1 MYDITPLETEW
12 KEYNKKRKRPFYMFS
27 LIIILLSASIYFLDY
42 KDLDIVKSYYVKV
55 VNKLKSY
62 GKNDNNCSVDSNKS
76 IIKEPLTIKGS
87 KKIKIDNKNA
97 YPMDADDVYKEE
109 KQSTKQII
117 NFEIKNAD
125 DIEVLK
131 EIEARF
137 NAAPDSDD
145 SIFLAQEYFKRKDYE
160 KSAYWS
166 LKTNKINGFIE
177 ESWIIF
183 AQSKVKLGRKNEAI
197 NVLSEYIKKTG
208 SNKAKKLLKKI
219 K

>member
-1 MYDITPLETEW
+1 
-12 KEYNKKRKRPFYMFS
+12 MFS

-145 SIFLAQEYFKRKDYE
+145 SIFLAQEYFKRKDYR
-160 KSAYWS
+160 
-166 LKTNKINGFIE
+166 N
-177 ESWIIF
+177 
-183 AQSKVKLGRKNEAI
+183 
-197 NVLSEYIKKTG
+197 
-208 SNKAKKLLKKI
+208 
-219 K
+219 